1 MFVADFL
8 YVNYVYQNG
17 YLLIVMLTKD
27 KYLTTQLNF
36 GPLFDSYIRTPQ
48 ESGSKNKTNNK
59 NKKIRIMKKIFFAA
73 VAALFFGI
81 NANAQSVN
89 ENEATVADV
98 VAELSQADA
107 LQFIPMYQK
116 MLTDIENVCRTEN
129 DDNVKTAKIDDLKD
143 LYYDIFSEILVTD
156 QNDVAINSISME
168 YINNRIAK

>member
-1 MFVADFL
+1 
-8 YVNYVYQNG
+8 
-17 YLLIVMLTKD
+17 
-27 KYLTTQLNF
+27 
-36 GPLFDSYIRTPQ
+36 
-48 ESGSKNKTNNK
+48 
-59 NKKIRIMKKIFFAA
+59 MKKIFFAA

-129 DDNVKTAKIDDLKD
+129 NDDKKTAKIEDLKD
-143 LYYDIFSEILVTD
+143 LYYDIFSQVLVTE
-156 QNDVAINSISME
+156 QNDVAINSISMD